1 MPVKC
6 PHCHQTVW
14 LKCRLCKRALGDD
27 NTSGLCRSCVCK
39 VRNID
44 PAMIEK
50 MQKAKKAKYVPKWLK
65 GAMATIAAE
74 T

>member
-1 MPVKC
+1 MSLKC
-6 PHCHQTVW
+6 PHCHHTVW

-27 NTSGLCRSCVCK
+27 NTTGLCRHCVCV

-50 MQKAKKAKYVPKWLK
+50 MQKAKKDKWFK
-65 GAMATIAAE
+65 DFAATIE
-74 T
+74 SDG

>member
-1 MPVKC
+1 MSVKC
-6 PHCHQTVW
+6 PHCHHAVW

-27 NTSGLCRSCVCK
+27 NTSGLCRHCVCV

-50 MQKAKKAKYVPKWLK
+50 MHKAKKEKYVPKWVK
-65 GAMATIAAE
+65 GLAATIPSDD
-74 T
+74 